1 MFDFTDS
8 PVPVRE
14 DIKEAY
20 RAIWM
25 HFANP
30 GPVFDAPQRST
41 VLAVARA
48 ARSDNTIETG
58 LLPEFVETLATTL
71 YSDPAAVDG
80 PIVRAAADSA
90 GDPAAVETIGLVAM
104 LSAVDGTHRAL
115 GIELEPLPEPQPG
128 EPTGRIAS
136 GLKRRRTHIPMP
148 QGAIP
153 VALDL
158 LPEVGTAYRASFGP
172 QYITGPEMAFPDFE
186 RSPGLNRAQI
196 ELVSSRTSLINEC
209 FY

>member
-1 MFDFTDS
+1 MFDFTDL

-14 DIKEAY
+14 DIKEAH
-20 RAIWM
+20 RAIWT
-25 HFANP
+25 HFAEP
-30 GPVFDAPQRST
+30 GPVFDAPQRSA

-48 ARSDNTIETG
+48 ARSGNTIETG
-58 LLPEFVETLATTL
+58 LLPEFVETLASTL

-80 PIVRAAADSA
+80 PLVRAAANAA

-128 EPTGRIAS
+128 EPTGRVAD
-136 GLKRRRTHIPMP
+136 GLERRRTHIPMP

-153 VALDL
+153 FALDL
-158 LPEVGTAYRASFGP
+158 LPDVGAAYRASFGP
-172 QYITGPEMAFPDFE
+172 QYMTGPEMAFPDFE
-186 RSPGLNRAQI
+186 RSPGLNRAQM
-196 ELVSSRTSLINEC
+196 ELISSRTSLINEC